1 VIGLEQPLLRGEG
14 GTSGGSLEDLQKQ
27 LSMPAKDGE
36 ARRGIAAFFAASS
49 RDIFSG
55 LVASVLAIAYGL
67 SFAALIFAPP
77 LSTWLAYGL
86 AATFITT
93 AVSGAIVAAR
103 SSIPFAIAGPDPT
116 TVAVTATLVTALLA
130 RFAKEG
136 APDDLLAPVVIIMA
150 LSAALSGILLLG
162 LGLARAGGAIRFIP
176 YPVIGGFLGAT
187 GCLMVSG
194 AVRVITDH
202 GLLLSNLDALV
213 EPVSL
218 AKLLPACVIAV
229 AIYLGVR
236 WRKDSPYVLP
246 VILLGGLAA
255 VQLALAASGLSL
267 AEAQSQG
274 WLFKP
279 PAAVGFTPTWDVN
292 DLRSFPWHDLPGLSG
307 ELFAV
312 MFVTAIST
320 LLNITGI
327 EFVTKREADLQRDL
341 KTIGVANLVTAALGG
356 YVSTIALNR
365 TSLNHVAGGRGRLSG
380 LTVAAVALLMLT
392 VHPGFLGYV
401 PKSVLGAL
409 LLYLGGQL
417 VYEWL
422 IDSVRR
428 ISPIE
433 YISLLAIALLI
444 LQVGFIAGVLIGVI
458 IGCATFAVS
467 ASRVSAIKFSFDG
480 SEYRSTLDRG
490 PDELAILAEH
500 GRQIQGMSLQSYLF
514 FGSANRLYQQVKT
527 LFARQP
533 ACRFLVFDFRLVTG
547 IDSSAMHSF
556 TQIKRAAEEAGA
568 SLVLVNLSNE
578 LEHAFRTRRLITSDV
593 VLADDLDR
601 ALESCEKEVIAAHLA
616 EGSGGSTLRDWLSRA
631 LGNAKLGEELA
642 ALCRRLEVGKDE
654 IIAEQGEAADS
665 MHFIL
670 EGRVGILV
678 KMEDGRLVRVRS
690 LGRHTTI
697 GEMGLITNQFRS
709 ATIQA
714 EVPSVLYVLSA
725 DAYERIKRENDDLAQ
740 ALLTYVV
747 SVMAERLSFASR
759 VIGVLRR

>member
-1 VIGLEQPLLRGEG
+1 
-14 GTSGGSLEDLQKQ
+14 
-27 LSMPAKDGE
+27 MPAKDGE
-36 ARRGIAAFFAASS
+36 GTARRRIAALLAAWS
-49 RDIFSG
+49 RDVFSG
-55 LVASVLAIAYGL
+55 LIASVLAIAYGL

-77 LSTWLAYGL
+77 LSTWIAYGL

-93 AVSGAIVAAR
+93 AVAGSIVAAR

-202 GLLLSNLDALV
+202 GLLLSNLNALI

-218 AKLLPACVIAV
+218 GKLLPACVIAV
-229 AIYLGVR
+229 VIYFGVR

-246 VILLGGLAA
+246 VILLSGLTV
-255 VQLALAASGLSL
+255 VQLALAAYGVSL
-267 AEAQSQG
+267 ADAQSQG

-279 PAAVGFTPTWDVN
+279 PAAVGLTPTWDVN

-320 LLNITGI
+320 LLNTTGI

-341 KTIGVANLVTAALGG
+341 KTVGVANLVAAALGG

-365 TSLNHVAGGRGRLSG
+365 TSLNYVAGGRGRLSG

-409 LLYLGGQL
+409 LLYLGAQL

-422 IDSVRR
+422 IDSARR

-433 YISLLAIALLI
+433 YVSLLAIALLI

-467 ASRVSAIKFSFDG
+467 ASRVNAIKFSFDG

-490 PDELAILAEH
+490 PEELTILARH

-514 FGSANRLYQQVKT
+514 FGSANRLFQQVKA
-527 LFARQP
+527 LFSREP
-533 ACRFLVFDFRLVTG
+533 PCRFLVFDFRLVTG

-556 TQIKRAAEEAGA
+556 TQIKRAAEEVGA
-568 SLVLVNLSNE
+568 RLVLVNLSSE
-578 LEHAFRTRRLITSDV
+578 LEHAFRTRRFITGDV
-593 VLADDLDR
+593 ILADDLDR
-601 ALESCEKEVIAAHLA
+601 ALESCEKAVIATHLA

-631 LGNAKLGEELA
+631 LGSPKLGEELA
-642 ALCRRLEVGKDE
+642 ALCQRLEVGKGE
-654 IIAEQGEAADS
+654 IIAEQGTPARS

-670 EGRVGILV
+670 EGRINILV
-678 KMEDGRLVRVRS
+678 KMDDGRLIRVRS
-690 LGRHTTI
+690 LGPHTTT
-697 GEMGLITNQFRS
+697 GEMGLISKQLRS

-725 DAYERIKRENDDLAQ
+725 EAYERIKRGNDDLAQ

-747 SVMAERLSFASR
+747 SVMAERLSFASK

>member
-1 VIGLEQPLLRGEG
+1 
-14 GTSGGSLEDLQKQ
+14 
-27 LSMPAKDGE
+27 MPAKDGE
-36 ARRGIAAFFAASS
+36 GTARRRIAALLAAWS
-49 RDIFSG
+49 RDVFSG
-55 LVASVLAIAYGL
+55 LIASVLAIAYGL

-77 LSTWLAYGL
+77 LSTWIAYGL

-93 AVSGAIVAAR
+93 AVGGSIVAAR

-202 GLLLSNLDALV
+202 GLLLSNLDALI

-229 AIYLGVR
+229 VIYFGVR

-246 VILLGGLAA
+246 VILLSGLTV
-255 VQLALAASGLSL
+255 VQLALAAYGVSL
-267 AEAQSQG
+267 ADAQSQG

-279 PAAVGFTPTWDVN
+279 PAAVGLTPTWDVN

-320 LLNITGI
+320 LLNTTGI

-341 KTIGVANLVTAALGG
+341 KTVGVANLVAAALGG

-365 TSLNHVAGGRGRLSG
+365 TSLNYVAGGRGRLSG

-409 LLYLGGQL
+409 LLYLGAQL

-422 IDSVRR
+422 IDSARR

-433 YISLLAIALLI
+433 YVSLLAIALLI

-467 ASRVSAIKFSFDG
+467 ASRVNAIKFSFDG

-490 PDELAILAEH
+490 PEELTILAKH

-514 FGSANRLYQQVKT
+514 FGSANRLFQQVKA
-527 LFARQP
+527 LFSREP
-533 ACRFLVFDFRLVTG
+533 PCRFLVFDFRLVTG

-556 TQIKRAAEEAGA
+556 TQIKRAAEEVGA
-568 SLVLVNLSNE
+568 RLVLVNLSSE
-578 LEHAFRTRRLITSDV
+578 LEHAFRTRRFITGDV
-593 VLADDLDR
+593 ILADDLDR
-601 ALESCEKEVIAAHLA
+601 ALESCEKAVIATHLA

-631 LGNAKLGEELA
+631 LGSPKLGEQLA
-642 ALCRRLEVGKDE
+642 ALCQRLEVGKGE
-654 IIAEQGEAADS
+654 IIAEQGTPARS

-670 EGRVGILV
+670 EGRINILV
-678 KMEDGRLVRVRS
+678 KMDDGRLIRVRS
-690 LGRHTTI
+690 LGPHTTT
-697 GEMGLITNQFRS
+697 GEMGLISKQLRS

-725 DAYERIKRENDDLAQ
+725 EAYERIKRGNDDLAQ

-747 SVMAERLSFASR
+747 SVMAERLSFASK

>member
-1 VIGLEQPLLRGEG
+1 
-14 GTSGGSLEDLQKQ
+14 
-27 LSMPAKDGE
+27 MPAKDGE
-36 ARRGIAAFFAASS
+36 GTARRRIAALLAAWS
-49 RDIFSG
+49 RDVFSG
-55 LVASVLAIAYGL
+55 LIASVLAIAYGL

-77 LSTWLAYGL
+77 LSTWIAYGL

-93 AVSGAIVAAR
+93 AVGGSIVAAR

-150 LSAALSGILLLG
+150 LSAALSGVLLLG

-202 GLLLSNLDALV
+202 GLLLSNLNALI

-218 AKLLPACVIAV
+218 GKLLPACVIAV
-229 AIYLGVR
+229 VIYFGVR

-246 VILLGGLAA
+246 VILLSGLTV
-255 VQLALAASGLSL
+255 VQLALAAYGVSL
-267 AEAQSQG
+267 ADAQSQG

-279 PAAVGFTPTWDVN
+279 PAAVGLTPTWDVN

-320 LLNITGI
+320 LLNTTGI

-341 KTIGVANLVTAALGG
+341 KTVGVANLVAAALGG

-365 TSLNHVAGGRGRLSG
+365 TSLNYVAGGRGRLSG

-409 LLYLGGQL
+409 LLYLGAQL

-422 IDSVRR
+422 IDSARR

-433 YISLLAIALLI
+433 YVSLLAIALLI

-467 ASRVSAIKFSFDG
+467 ASRVNAIKFSFDG

-490 PDELAILAEH
+490 PEELTILARH

-514 FGSANRLYQQVKT
+514 FGSANRLFQQVKA
-527 LFARQP
+527 LFSREP
-533 ACRFLVFDFRLVTG
+533 PCRFLVFDFRLVTG

-556 TQIKRAAEEAGA
+556 TQIKRAAEEVGA
-568 SLVLVNLSNE
+568 RLVLVNLSSE
-578 LEHAFRTRRLITSDV
+578 LEHAFRTRRFITGDV
-593 VLADDLDR
+593 ILADDLDR
-601 ALESCEKEVIAAHLA
+601 ALESCEKAVIATHLA

-631 LGNAKLGEELA
+631 LGSPKLGEELA
-642 ALCRRLEVGKDE
+642 ALCQRLEVGKGE
-654 IIAEQGEAADS
+654 IIAEQGTPARS

-670 EGRVGILV
+670 EGRINILV
-678 KMEDGRLVRVRS
+678 KMDDGRLIRVRS
-690 LGRHTTI
+690 LGPHTTT
-697 GEMGLITNQFRS
+697 GEMGLISKQLRS

-725 DAYERIKRENDDLAQ
+725 EAYERIKRGNDDLAQ

-747 SVMAERLSFASR
+747 SVMAERLSFASK